1 MSTRTLMA
9 AALVV
14 AIAIVGGWFMK
25 HRSAEKDPQA
35 AEREREAQF
44 SKAREDRERNADWGK
59 TQRDA
64 RRMEEI
70 SRRRA
75 EEQRERT
82 QAK

>member
-1 MSTRTLMA
+1 MSTRTLVA
-9 AALVV
+9 AALIL
-14 AIAIVGGWFMK
+14 AIAIAGGWFLK
-25 HRSAEKDPQA
+25 HRSAANDQA

-44 SKAREDRERNADWGK
+44 AKARDQRGADWNKTLNDGK
-59 TQRDA
+59 
-64 RRMEEI
+64 RMEEI